1 MYFIPFTGTLYL
13 SLVLFVLRVLDHAC
27 RVVGERGG
35 APSRLHPCLGQAEK
49 TSCSCSWFRTPN
61 YDVPVQNILSCPK
74 QEEEGEDGVP
84 VVKLAGDSLT
94 ACKAIGSTATTVEE
108 AKEDPKVRASS
119 PR

>member
-1 MYFIPFTGTLYL
+1 M
-13 SLVLFVLRVLDHAC
+13 
-27 RVVGERGG
+27 
-35 APSRLHPCLGQAEK
+35 
-49 TSCSCSWFRTPN
+49 PN
-61 YDVPVQNILSCPK
+61 NLPYPK

-108 AKEDPKVRASS
+108 AKEDPKVRVSS